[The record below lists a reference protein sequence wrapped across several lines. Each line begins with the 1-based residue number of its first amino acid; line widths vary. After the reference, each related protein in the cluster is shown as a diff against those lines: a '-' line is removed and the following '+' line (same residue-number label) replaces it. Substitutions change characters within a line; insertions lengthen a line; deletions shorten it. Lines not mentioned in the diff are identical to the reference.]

1 MSKEL
6 RGDTRD
12 RLARI
17 ERMIELYRL
26 AKILRVQRRAITL
39 WQRLEARQA
48 LVQFEKRPERVH

>member
-17 ERMIELYRL
+17 ERMIEHYRL
-26 AKILRVQRRAITL
+26 AQTLRVQRRAITL

-48 LVQFEKRPERVH
+48 LAQFEKPPERVH

>member
-6 RGDTRD
+6 REDTRD

-17 ERMIELYRL
+17 ERMIEHYRL
-26 AKILRVQRRAITL
+26 AKTLRVQRRAVTL

-48 LVQFEKRPERVH
+48 LVQFEKPPERVH